1 MWTELVCVL
10 LRLFLLAAVP
20 PAGGRGR
27 SVQVLKVLGL
37 RDSSRA
43 GRYHPISHPG
53 RGSGWLSDQP
63 PGAGAAPPPT
73 RALVPVEVFSL
84 LFSLFFSSG
93 FSLVKSRAASSLTAH
108 SVICAMVIALRTSVS
123 PLEIR
128 TIVPAS
134 QVAIWITFNRLRQR
148 DGIVWQKLTK

>member
-1 MWTELVCVL
+1 MDRTG
-10 LRLFLLAAVP
+10 LRPP
-20 PAGGRGR
+20 PAFSPCCSTSSWWQGALCAGSEGPRAQGLKQGWQISSHLAPWKGIRLAFRPAPRGR
-27 SVQVLKVLGL
+27 CS
-37 RDSSRA
+37 
-43 GRYHPISHPG
+43 
-53 RGSGWLSDQP
+53 
-63 PGAGAAPPPT
+63 PPPT

-148 DGIVWQKLTK
+148 DGIVWQK

>member
-63 PGAGAAPPPT
+63 PGAGAAPHPHQGFG
-73 RALVPVEVFSL
+73 ASGGFLSFVQSFF
-84 LFSLFFSSG
+84 LFRIF
-93 FSLVKSRAASSLTAH
+93 T
-108 SVICAMVIALRTSVS
+108 C
-123 PLEIR
+123 
-128 TIVPAS
+128 
-134 QVAIWITFNRLRQR
+134 
-148 DGIVWQKLTK
+148 